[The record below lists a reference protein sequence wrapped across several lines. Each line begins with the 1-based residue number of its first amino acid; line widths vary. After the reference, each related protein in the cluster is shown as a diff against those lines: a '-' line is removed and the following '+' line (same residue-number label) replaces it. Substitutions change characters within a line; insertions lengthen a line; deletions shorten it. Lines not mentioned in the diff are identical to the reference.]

1 MRLVEHLRWPVAAL
15 VLTGAAH
22 LAAEALRPDLRNAF
36 TPATIGPL
44 LLFYG
49 LWVGYRL
56 VDRGASFV
64 SALVAGALVGLL
76 PLALDVVGF
85 GILLGRGVDAGLTAG
100 SFALLVVVFGTLAGA
115 GYASSRT
122 AQAAV

>member
-1 MRLVEHLRWPVAAL
+1 MRLVEDLRWPIGAL
-15 VLTGAAH
+15 VLTGMTH
-22 LAAEALRPDLRNAF
+22 LAAEALRPDLSSAF

-44 LLFYG
+44 LLLYG
-49 LWVGYRL
+49 LWAGYRL

-64 SALVAGALVGLL
+64 TAVVAGAVVGVL

-100 SFALLVVVFGTLAGA
+100 LFGFLVVLFGTFAGA
-115 GYASSRT
+115 GYVSSRT
-122 AQAAV
+122 ASAG